1 MTEYC
6 VKHFV
11 HHFHSIS
18 PGGLAGDKNDVQP
31 ASGFPLRAEQIWKT
45 IKENKNLDLPAM
57 ETGPEPKFRKK
68 LITYDNVDCESADD
82 SAHNL
87 SNDNVDCESADDLA
101 DDTVDDCDNE

>member
-1 MTEYC
+1 MLPWC
-6 VKHFV
+6 
-11 HHFHSIS
+11 
-18 PGGLAGDKNDVQP
+18 KNHIT
-31 ASGFPLRAEQIWKT
+31 SYT
-45 IKENKNLDLPAM
+45 IDFIQ
-57 ETGPEPKFRKK
+57 TGPEPKFRKK